1 MRLVNNQYVEIRKLK
16 ENLPLNHVVAQLDF
30 SENYTC
36 TSMEEFQS
44 AYWNQSMVTIHPVV
58 IHVYYKSIEDGK
70 ETLHHKS
77 FTIISDEL
85 SHTAS
90 TVFAFLKQLLPLIK
104 VELPKFIHYV
114 SVSPKSQ
121 YRNKFVFDLLTN
133 HQELFGNTSR
143 QDTAKGRHTRHRRS
157 RQTND

>member
-1 MRLVNNQYVEIRKLK
+1 
-16 ENLPLNHVVAQLDF
+16 
-30 SENYTC
+30 
-36 TSMEEFQS
+36 MEEVQS

-90 TVFAFLKQLLPLIK
+90 TVFAFLKQLLPLEWSPLTGSNMLIEPPPYSYKCSFQRNLTVQQHGSK
-104 VELPKFIHYV
+104 VD
-114 SVSPKSQ
+114 SP
-121 YRNKFVFDLLTN
+121 
-133 HQELFGNTSR
+133 
-143 QDTAKGRHTRHRRS
+143 
-157 RQTND
+157 

>member
-1 MRLVNNQYVEIRKLK
+1 MMQCFLSIFNGLVIYMYDNRMTHETRKQPIRGDKKLK

-36 TSMEEFQS
+36 TSMEEVQS

-85 SHTAS
+85 VLIMFAHSEFTA
-90 TVFAFLKQLLPLIK
+90 
-104 VELPKFIHYV
+104 
-114 SVSPKSQ
+114 
-121 YRNKFVFDLLTN
+121 
-133 HQELFGNTSR
+133 
-143 QDTAKGRHTRHRRS
+143 
-157 RQTND
+157 